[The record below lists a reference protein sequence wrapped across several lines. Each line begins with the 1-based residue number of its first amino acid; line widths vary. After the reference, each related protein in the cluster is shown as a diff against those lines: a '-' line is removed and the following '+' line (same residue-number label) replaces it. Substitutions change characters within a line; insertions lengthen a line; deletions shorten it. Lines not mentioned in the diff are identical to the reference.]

1 MKTIPLKTVSKMTLG
16 ILLAAALS
24 CRAAD
29 GAKEPGSRAANPDP
43 QARIAQMK
51 ERLNLTDEQVAKIK
65 ELGPERTPEKMAKLM
80 EILTP
85 EQREKM
91 KAARETAGGAG
102 RESGAPGLPKI
113 EVLKEKLGL
122 NESQVAKITPKLDEA
137 RKAMESTRA
146 QSDLSAEQK
155 REKAK
160 ETIGPLMRSIAE
172 ELNPE
177 QRTKLREIMPG
188 RPQGEAGA
196 RPKKQ

>member
-24 CRAAD
+24 SRAAD
-29 GAKEPGSRAANPDP
+29 GAKERGSRAANSDP

-65 ELGPERTPEKMAKLM
+65 ELGPERTPEKIAKLM

-85 EQREKM
+85 EQQEKM
-91 KAARETAGGAG
+91 KAARETAGGVG

-137 RKAMESTRA
+137 RKAMEGTRA

-160 ETIGPLMRSIAE
+160 ETIGPLMKSIAE

-177 QRTKLREIMPG
+177 QRTKMRDLMPG
-188 RPQGEAGA
+188 RSPGDTGA
-196 RPKKQ
+196 RHQKQ

>member
-1 MKTIPLKTVSKMTLG
+1 MKTTLLKIVMSTAG
-16 ILLAAALS
+16 IFLAASIPCLS
-24 CRAAD
+24 AD
-29 GAKEPGSRAANPDP
+29 GPREPGNRPANPNP
-43 QARIAQMK
+43 EARLAQMK
-51 ERLNLTDEQVAKIK
+51 ERLNLTDEQVVKIK

-91 KAARETAGGAG
+91 KAAREAGGAPG

-113 EVLKEKLGL
+113 EALKEKLGL

-137 RKAMESTRA
+137 RKAMEDARA
-146 QSDLSAEQK
+146 QNDLSAEQK

-172 ELNPE
+172 ELTPD
-177 QRTKLREIMPG
+177 QRTKLREILPG
-188 RPQGEAGA
+188 RPQGEAGS
-196 RPKKQ
+196 RPRKQ

>member
-1 MKTIPLKTVSKMTLG
+1 
-16 ILLAAALS
+16 
-24 CRAAD
+24 
-29 GAKEPGSRAANPDP
+29 
-43 QARIAQMK
+43 
-51 ERLNLTDEQVAKIK
+51 
-65 ELGPERTPEKMAKLM
+65 MAKLM

-85 EQREKM
+85 EQQEKM
-91 KAARETAGGAG
+91 KAARETAGGVG

-137 RKAMESTRA
+137 RKAMEGTRA

-160 ETIGPLMRSIAE
+160 ETIGPLMKSIAE

-177 QRTKLREIMPG
+177 QRAKMRDLIPG
-188 RPQGEAGA
+188 RPPGDTGS

>member
-1 MKTIPLKTVSKMTLG
+1 MKTTLLKTVMSAAG
-16 ILLAAALS
+16 IFLAASIPCLS
-24 CRAAD
+24 AD
-29 GAKEPGSRAANPDP
+29 GPREPGNRPANPNP
-43 QARIAQMK
+43 EARLAQMK
-51 ERLNLTDEQVAKIK
+51 ERLNLTDEQVVKIK

-91 KAARETAGGAG
+91 KAAREAGGAPG

-113 EVLKEKLGL
+113 EALKEKLGL

-137 RKAMESTRA
+137 RKAMEDARA
-146 QSDLSAEQK
+146 QNDLSAEQK

-160 ETIGPLMRSIAE
+160 ETIGPLMKSIAE
-172 ELNPE
+172 ELTPE

>member
-1 MKTIPLKTVSKMTLG
+1 MKTTLLKTVMSAAG
-16 ILLAAALS
+16 IFLAASIPCLS
-24 CRAAD
+24 AD
-29 GAKEPGSRAANPDP
+29 GPREPGNRPANPNP
-43 QARIAQMK
+43 EARLAQMK
-51 ERLNLTDEQVAKIK
+51 ERLNLTDEQVVKIK

-91 KAARETAGGAG
+91 KAARDAGGAPG

-113 EVLKEKLGL
+113 EALKEKLGL

-137 RKAMESTRA
+137 RKAMEDART
-146 QSDLSAEQK
+146 QNDLSAEQK

-172 ELNPE
+172 ELTPD
-177 QRTKLREIMPG
+177 QRTKLREILPG
-188 RPQGEAGA
+188 RPQGEAGS
-196 RPKKQ
+196 RPRKQ

>member
-1 MKTIPLKTVSKMTLG
+1 MKTTLLKTVMSAAG
-16 ILLAAALS
+16 IFLAASIPCLS
-24 CRAAD
+24 AD
-29 GAKEPGSRAANPDP
+29 GPRESGNRPANPNP
-43 QARIAQMK
+43 EARLAQMK
-51 ERLNLTDEQVAKIK
+51 ERLNLTDEQAVKIK

-91 KAARETAGGAG
+91 KAAREAGGAPG

-113 EVLKEKLGL
+113 EALKEKLGL

-137 RKAMESTRA
+137 RKAMEDARA
-146 QSDLSAEQK
+146 QNDLSAEQK

-172 ELNPE
+172 ELTPE
-177 QRTKLREIMPG
+177 QRTKLREILPG
-188 RPQGEAGA
+188 RPQGEAGS
-196 RPKKQ
+196 RPRKQ

>member
-1 MKTIPLKTVSKMTLG
+1 
-16 ILLAAALS
+16 
-24 CRAAD
+24 
-29 GAKEPGSRAANPDP
+29 
-43 QARIAQMK
+43 
-51 ERLNLTDEQVAKIK
+51 
-65 ELGPERTPEKMAKLM
+65 MAKLM

-91 KAARETAGGAG
+91 KAAREAGGAAG

-113 EVLKEKLGL
+113 EALKEKLGL
-122 NESQVAKITPKLDEA
+122 NESQVATITPKLSEA
-137 RKAMESTRA
+137 RKAMEDTRA
-146 QSDLSAEQK
+146 QNDLSAEQK

-160 ETIGPLMRSIAE
+160 ETIGPLMKSIAE
-172 ELNPE
+172 ELTPE

>member
-1 MKTIPLKTVSKMTLG
+1 MKPIPLKTVSKMTLG

-24 CRAAD
+24 CREAD
-29 GAKEPGSRAANPDP
+29 GANERGSRAANLDP

-85 EQREKM
+85 EQQEKM

-177 QRTKLREIMPG
+177 QRTKMRDLMPG
-188 RPQGEAGA
+188 RSPGDTGS
-196 RPKKQ
+196 RPRKQ

>member
-1 MKTIPLKTVSKMTLG
+1 
-16 ILLAAALS
+16 
-24 CRAAD
+24 
-29 GAKEPGSRAANPDP
+29 
-43 QARIAQMK
+43 
-51 ERLNLTDEQVAKIK
+51 
-65 ELGPERTPEKMAKLM
+65 
-80 EILTP
+80 
-85 EQREKM
+85 M

>member
-1 MKTIPLKTVSKMTLG
+1 MKTTLLKIVTKNTAG
-16 ILLAAALS
+16 IFLAASLP
-24 CRAAD
+24 CLAAD
-29 GAKEPGSRAANPDP
+29 GAKEPGNRPANADP
-43 QARIAQMK
+43 EARLAQMK
-51 ERLNLTDEQVAKIK
+51 SRLNLTNEQVAKLK
-65 ELGPERTPEKMAKLM
+65 ELGPEKTPEKMAKLM

-91 KAARETAGGAG
+91 KAAREAGGAAG

-113 EVLKEKLGL
+113 EALKEKLGL
-122 NESQVAKITPKLDEA
+122 NESQVATITPKLNEA
-137 RKAMESTRA
+137 RKAMEDTRA
-146 QSDLSAEQK
+146 QNDLSAEQK

-160 ETIGPLMRSIAE
+160 ETIGPLMKSIAE
-172 ELNPE
+172 ELTPE